1 MFNILFVIIIL
12 FFNKF
17 ENVITLIKFR
27 ELNCFR
33 VIASRVKKL
42 KKIINFLKISII
54 KLFLNIF

>member
-42 KKIINFLKISII
+42 NIKFSNI
-54 KLFLNIF
+54 KLI